1 MLREKAAKL
10 IKVAATSL
18 MLAFGVAAAAKA
30 VPVQADMLEEVE
42 PNDNR
47 AEATVLPLNT
57 WIRGTTEKSYEEDWY
72 KFTITEKGPFQMQIK
87 PAEDNINE
95 GSRWY
100 VVLQDENRNE
110 LYSFYG
116 YVANSWPF
124 SLRPGT
130 YYAKV
135 RYRDCYGSKITYNFR
150 VWHEASDSW
159 DEDFY
164 YGYKSYANANS
175 AIVNRMYTGVLYCG
189 DDIDY
194 YHFSLSGTNNVSLKF
209 VIDDTVANPGRWK
222 IEFVEYNTKKSLS
235 YTTTDTNRII
245 SVPKCNGDLV
255 VRISSS
261 SGARFDKYHIQLT
274 VDSAAT
280 PTVTPVP
287 TATPA
292 PTATPTPAQTITKP
306 SATRIT
312 SLKAGKKKAT
322 ISWKKVSGATGY
334 YVYRSTS
341 KNGTYKKIATVK
353 RKTTYI
359 DKKSLKSKKYY
370 YYKVV
375 TYKKYGSK
383 VAKSKMSSYKKVKI
397 K

>member
-47 AEATVLPLNT
+47 AEANVLPLNT
-57 WIRGTTEKSYEEDWY
+57 WIRGTTERQYEEDWY
-72 KFTITEKGPFQMQIK
+72 KFTITEKGPFQMQLK
-87 PAEDNINE
+87 PAEDNKYEN
-95 GSRWY
+95 SRWS
-100 VVLQDENRNE
+100 VVLQDEDRNE
-110 LYSFYG
+110 LYSFTG
-116 YVANSWPF
+116 YVYNSWTF
-124 SLRPGT
+124 SLTPGT
-130 YYAKV
+130 YYVKV
-135 RYRDCYGSKITYNFR
+135 CYYSYYGSDITYNFR
-150 VWHEASDSW
+150 VWHMASDSW
-159 DEDFY
+159 DEDCY
-164 YGYKSYANANS
+164 YGYKSYTNANRVS
-175 AIVNRMYTGVLYCG
+175 VNRTYTGVLYCSR
-189 DDIDY
+189 DVDY
-194 YHFSLSGTNNVSLKF
+194 YHYTLSGTNNVSLKF
-209 VIDDTVANPGRWK
+209 TIDDTVANPGRWG
-222 IEFVEYNTKKSLS
+222 IEFIEYGTKKRLD
-235 YTTTDTNRII
+235 YKTTATNQTF

-255 VRISSS
+255 VRISNYSN
-261 SGARFDKYHIQLT
+261 AYLDKYHIQLT

-292 PTATPTPAQTITKP
+292 PTATPTPAPTITKP
-306 SATRIT
+306 SATKIT
-312 SLKAGKKKAT
+312 SIKPAKKKAT
-322 ISWKKVSGATGY
+322 ISWRKVSGATGY

-353 RKTTYI
+353 GKTTYV

-375 TYKKYGSK
+375 TYKKSGSQ
-383 VAKSKMSSYKKVKI
+383 VAKSKMSGYKKVKI